1 MTDQPSGGRGILRN
15 PFIWYF
21 FVGVIVLTLM
31 RPLLR
36 REPQPPPVIGQLPH
50 YSLVDTSG
58 RSFGSEELAG
68 QVYVTSFIFTRCTSI
83 CPLLSRA
90 MASLQQRY
98 DDEGVEGIRL
108 VSITIDPE
116 YDTPE
121 RLAEYAAA
129 HRADPRRWTFLTGE
143 EDQIVDLVEK
153 GFKTAVGQPEMA
165 GDDLIDIAHSGHLV
179 IVDGQGGIRGY
190 YGSDEQGLDE
200 VFHRSQHV
208 LKQQRR

>member
-1 MTDQPSGGRGILRN
+1 MTDRPFEGRGFLRN
-15 PFIWYF
+15 PLVWYF
-21 FVGVIVLTLM
+21 FAGIILLTLI

-36 REPQPPPVIGQLPH
+36 REPLPPPVIGQLPH

-58 RSFGSEELAG
+58 RPFGSDELAG
-68 QVYVTSFIFTRCTSI
+68 QVYVANFIFTRCTSI
-83 CPLLSRA
+83 CPLLTRA

-98 DDEGVEGIRL
+98 DDENVEGVHL

-121 RLAEYAAA
+121 RLAEYASA
-129 HRADPRRWTFLTGE
+129 HRADPERWTFLTGE
-143 EDQIVDLVEK
+143 KERIVELVEN
-153 GFKTAVGQPEMA
+153 GFRTSVGQPEMA
-165 GDDLIDIAHSGHLV
+165 GDDLIDIAHSGHLI

-190 YGSDEQGLDE
+190 YGSDESGLDE
-200 VFHRSQHV
+200 VFHRSRHV